1 MRKIPLSPNYQ
12 QKSIKLKFLIL
23 LSSIIRLCF
32 YKMSEPTT
40 KPKER
45 IFSDIA
51 SAVRCLGETSAD
63 VVGVTEMY
71 SVKLADGTSKLIEKI
86 TKKDEHGV
94 LITRVCPNLPAV
106 PK

>member
-1 MRKIPLSPNYQ
+1 
-12 QKSIKLKFLIL
+12 
-23 LSSIIRLCF
+23 
-32 YKMSEPTT
+32 MSDPTI

-45 IFSDIA
+45 IFSSITN
-51 SAVRCLGETSAD
+51 AVNYLAETSAD
-63 VVGVTEMY
+63 AVGVREVY

-94 LITRVCPNLPAV
+94 LVTCVCPKLPAV